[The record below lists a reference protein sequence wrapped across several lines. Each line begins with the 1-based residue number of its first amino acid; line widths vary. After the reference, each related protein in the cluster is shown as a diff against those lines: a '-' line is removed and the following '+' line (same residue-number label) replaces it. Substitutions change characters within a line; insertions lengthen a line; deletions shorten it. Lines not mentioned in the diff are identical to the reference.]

1 MCLQDLIRR
10 FGGIQ
15 KLVSLLA
22 SGAETECTHRALLA
36 LRILTDKEGDRLAI
50 LRAGGVSLLV
60 GLLSSGGAATWGA
73 PGLCTLVPPPGVPAP
88 AQVKLQGCAPL
99 MWATHAGL
107 ALRLPHQHGAEAAGA
122 HSVQLILMA
131 LPTAVLGIGGP
142 PFICVILS

>member
-60 GLLSSGGAATWGA
+60 GLLSSGGATTWGA
-73 PGLCTLVPPPGVPAP
+73 PGLCSLIPPPGVA
-88 AQVKLQGCAPL
+88 AQ
-99 MWATHAGL
+99 
-107 ALRLPHQHGAEAAGA
+107 LR
-122 HSVQLILMA
+122 
-131 LPTAVLGIGGP
+131 
-142 PFICVILS
+142 